1 VQPCS
6 PALPPG
12 PSVPQLAGW
21 SLPSDAPVR
30 AATEAKRNERSTAMM
45 YKGGAANLP
54 GELENW
60 GQGRTEVS
68 VHFYAGKCT
77 LTPIF
82 VVDLA
87 QALREL
93 SGRCHRSYQVTHHV
107 SCGT

>member
-1 VQPCS
+1 M
-6 PALPPG
+6 
-12 PSVPQLAGW
+12 PQLAGW

-60 GQGRTEVS
+60 GQGRTEGS

-82 VVDLA
+82 RLLYA
-87 QALREL
+87 QWDNSYAGL
-93 SGRCHRSYQVTHHV
+93 SQKRPNQGL
-107 SCGT
+107 GD